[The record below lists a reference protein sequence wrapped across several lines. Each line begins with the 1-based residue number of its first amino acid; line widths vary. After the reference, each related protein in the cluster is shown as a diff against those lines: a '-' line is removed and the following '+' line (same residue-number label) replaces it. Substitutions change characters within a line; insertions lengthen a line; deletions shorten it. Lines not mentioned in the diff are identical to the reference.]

1 MNKIQYLLVVFLL
14 FNNCESTVEF
24 RIPAF
29 QAHVNGDQ
37 FWEASLFSI
46 TTDVEFGAIITGSSL
61 SGTVSMYM
69 PSLEVGTHD
78 LGRLEIAT
86 AIYQDTTYYSTTYDG
101 IASIAYLSDGEI
113 TIEEYNSEE
122 NTISG
127 TFNFDAYNDTGE
139 YTINIS
145 QGVFYRLP
153 ISVSS
158 EN

>member
-46 TTDVEFGAIITGSSL
+46 TTDASGAIITGSSL
-61 SGTVSMYM
+61 SGTLSMYM
-69 PSLEVGTHD
+69 PSLEVGTHNF
-78 LGRLEIAT
+78 GNLEIAT

-101 IASIAYLSDGEI
+101 IESIAYLSDGEI

>member
-46 TTDVEFGAIITGSSL
+46 TTDASGAIITGSSL
-61 SGTVSMYM
+61 SGTVSMHM
-69 PSLEVGTHD
+69 PSLEVGTHN
-78 LGRLEIAT
+78 LGSLEIAT
-86 AIYQDTTYYSTTYDG
+86 AIYQDTTYYSTNNDG

-153 ISVSS
+153 ISVGS

>member
-46 TTDVEFGAIITGSSL
+46 TTDVSGAIITGSSL
-61 SGTVSMYM
+61 SGTVSMHM
-69 PSLEVGTHD
+69 PSLEVGTHN
-78 LGRLEIAT
+78 LGSLEIAT
-86 AIYQDTTYYSTTYDG
+86 AIYQDTMYYSTTYDG

-153 ISVSS
+153 ISVGS

>member
-46 TTDVEFGAIITGSSL
+46 TTDASGAIITGSSL
-61 SGTVSMYM
+61 SRIISMHM
-69 PSLEVGTHD
+69 PSLEVGTHN
-78 LGRLEIAT
+78 LGSLEIAT
-86 AIYQDTTYYSTTYDG
+86 AIYQDTTYYSTIYDG

-153 ISVSS
+153 ISVGS

>member
-46 TTDVEFGAIITGSSL
+46 TTDASGAIITGSSL
-61 SGTVSMYM
+61 SGTVSMHM
-69 PSLEVGTHD
+69 PSLEVGTHN
-78 LGRLEIAT
+78 LGSLEIAT
-86 AIYQDTTYYSTTYDG
+86 AIYQDTTYYSTIYDG

>member
-46 TTDVEFGAIITGSSL
+46 TTDASGAIITGSSF
-61 SGTVSMYM
+61 SGTLSMYM
-69 PSLEVGTHD
+69 PSLEVGTHNF
-78 LGRLEIAT
+78 GNLEIAT

>member
-14 FNNCESTVEF
+14 FNNCESTIEF

-46 TTDVEFGAIITGSSL
+46 TTDASGAIITGSSL
-61 SGTVSMYM
+61 SGIISMHM
-69 PSLEVGTHD
+69 PSLEVGTHN
-78 LGRLEIAT
+78 LGSLEIAT
-86 AIYQDTTYYSTTYDG
+86 AIYQDTTYYSTIYDG

-153 ISVSS
+153 ISVGS

>member
-46 TTDVEFGAIITGSSL
+46 TTDASGAIITGSSL
-61 SGTVSMYM
+61 SGTVSMHM
-69 PSLEVGTHD
+69 PSLEVGTHN
-78 LGRLEIAT
+78 LGSLEIAT
-86 AIYQDTTYYSTTYDG
+86 AIYQDTMYYSTTYDG

>member
-46 TTDVEFGAIITGSSL
+46 TTDASGAIITGSSL
-61 SGTVSMYM
+61 SGTLSMYM
-69 PSLEVGTHD
+69 PSLEVGTHNF
-78 LGRLEIAT
+78 GNLEIAT

-145 QGVFYRLP
+145 QGIFYRLP